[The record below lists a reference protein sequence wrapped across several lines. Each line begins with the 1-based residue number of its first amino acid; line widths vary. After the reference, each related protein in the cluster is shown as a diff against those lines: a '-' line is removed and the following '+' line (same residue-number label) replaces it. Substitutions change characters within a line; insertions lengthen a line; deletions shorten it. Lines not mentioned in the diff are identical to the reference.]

1 MTDSYLPPP
10 STLPLGSICWAYLRD
25 SGGPSQDRSVDQQKT
40 EIEQYCQRHNLTL
53 ALVFSDIARSG
64 GSTTDRDQFNAM
76 VDATTQK
83 SARPAGLLIWNY
95 ARFAR
100 DLDDSQYYKATL
112 RKRGII
118 IHSITDPIPE
128 GAYGQVVEIII
139 DIANQEKKRQ
149 TSRDAQRGL
158 RQLVEQYRC
167 VPGTP
172 PRGFLRQPVELP
184 SRRDGAPRTGHQ
196 WAPDPEYIP
205 RIQKAFQMRTSG
217 DSLAQINAETKLF
230 GSLNSYRTFWNNKLY
245 IGILEYGD
253 LVIENYCAPI
263 IDLATW
269 TAVQKIS
276 ERFTQHTHMH
286 SDRDHPRR
294 IASNHLLSGIIYCAR
309 CDAPLY
315 SHISPKKNG
324 DLEAYRCT
332 RRARR
337 RDCDLPRLPA
347 SSLEHGIINKLQEIL
362 LDPSYY
368 IEIYRAIQRRQTS
381 RQSELNQRQKELQKD
396 LVSLRRQMENIT
408 DAIAERGHSRTLLN
422 RLEAIEAQES
432 DLKTAINQIKKTVE
446 QPLPTFT
453 NQQLTI
459 HAGKLAQLL
468 TEGDQQTRR
477 RVLQSLVKSIKMDRR
492 EDLLIGE
499 IVIYID
505 MSPDDGESTLPPG
518 GDDNPPSRKPS
529 SRSMSK
535 SSSPVGAPKAQK
547 DQVPEPG
554 LFVFPAC
561 PARPSLLDMATF
573 HERNLLGLVH
583 NSRLKTGS
591 RIY

>member
-1 MTDSYLPPP
+1 
-10 STLPLGSICWAYLRD
+10 
-25 SGGPSQDRSVDQQKT
+25 
-40 EIEQYCQRHNLTL
+40 
-53 ALVFSDIARSG
+53 
-64 GSTTDRDQFNAM
+64 
-76 VDATTQK
+76 
-83 SARPAGLLIWNY
+83 
-95 ARFAR
+95 
-100 DLDDSQYYKATL
+100 
-112 RKRGII
+112 
-118 IHSITDPIPE
+118 
-128 GAYGQVVEIII
+128 
-139 DIANQEKKRQ
+139 
-149 TSRDAQRGL
+149 
-158 RQLVEQYRC
+158 
-167 VPGTP
+167 
-172 PRGFLRQPVELP
+172 
-184 SRRDGAPRTGHQ
+184 
-196 WAPDPEYIP
+196 
-205 RIQKAFQMRTSG
+205 MRTSG

-408 DAIAERGHSRTLLN
+408 DAIAERGHSRSLLN

-432 DLKTAINQIKKTVE
+432 DLKAAINQIKKTVE

-499 IVIYID
+499 IIIYID

-518 GDDNPPSRKPS
+518 GNDNPPSRKPS

-535 SSSPVGAPKAQK
+535 SSSPVGAP
-547 DQVPEPG
+547 
-554 LFVFPAC
+554 L
-561 PARPSLLDMATF
+561 
-573 HERNLLGLVH
+573 
-583 NSRLKTGS
+583 
-591 RIY
+591 